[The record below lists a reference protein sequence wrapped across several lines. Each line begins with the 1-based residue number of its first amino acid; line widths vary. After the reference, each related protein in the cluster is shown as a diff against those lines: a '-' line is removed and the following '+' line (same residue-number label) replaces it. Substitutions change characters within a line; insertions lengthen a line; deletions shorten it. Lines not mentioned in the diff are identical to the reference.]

1 MPLATQR
8 TEPFPVTTLLISDP
22 LFLDHAMPAGH
33 PERPDRLRAI
43 EKALSDPRFAA
54 LHREKASP
62 GEIELAALAHPMS
75 YVRELAAHAP
85 EEGLAF
91 LDADT
96 SLSPGSI
103 PAAVAAM
110 GSARRAVEAVMKGEF
125 ANAFVAA
132 RPPGHHAERETAM
145 GFCLFNTIAVAAR
158 LAQKAGAERIAIVDW
173 DVHHGNGT
181 QDIFWNEPD
190 VLFVSSHEMPLY
202 PGTGSL
208 SERGEHDTIVNVPLA
223 AGDDGAVFREAF
235 ETRVLP
241 RVEAHR
247 PDIILISA
255 GFDAHR
261 RDPLANLRLEAPDF
275 AWATGRLMEIAG
287 RRCGGRIVSLLEGGY
302 DLEGLSTSAA
312 AHVEM
317 LMGA

>member
-110 GSARRAVEAVMKGEF
+110 GSARRAVEAVLKGEF

>member
-1 MPLATQR
+1 M
-8 TEPFPVTTLLISDP
+8 TTLLISDP

-33 PERPDRLRAI
+33 PERPDRLRAV
-43 EKALSDPRFAA
+43 EKALSDPRFAP
-54 LHREKASP
+54 LHREGATA
-62 GEIELAALAHPMS
+62 GALDLATLVHPEG
-75 YVRELAAHAP
+75 YVREIAGHAP
-85 EEGLAF
+85 AEGFAF

-96 SLSPGSI
+96 SMSPGSL

-110 GSARRAVEAVMKGEF
+110 GSMERAVKGVLAGDF

-158 LAQKAGAERIAIVDW
+158 LAQKAGAGRIAIVDW

-181 QDIFWNEPD
+181 QDIFWADKD

-202 PGTGSL
+202 PGTGAKD
-208 SERGEHDTIVNVPLA
+208 ERGEYGSIVNVPLR

-235 ETRVLP
+235 ESRVFP
-241 RVEAHR
+241 RLVAHQ
-247 PDIILISA
+247 PDLILISA

-261 RDPLANLRLEAPDF
+261 RDPLGNLRLEAEDY
-275 AWATGRLMEIAG
+275 AWATTRLMEIAG
-287 RRCGGRIVSLLEGGY
+287 KHCGGRIVSLLEGGY
-302 DLEGLSTSAA
+302 DLEGLSTSVA
-312 AHVEM
+312 AHVET